1 MQHKYLLSSNLRI
14 SYLVPPELGDLSNL
28 GDLFLSYNSLTGAI
42 PPELGDLSNLGELSL
57 EYNSLT
63 GAIPP
68 ELGDLSNLAGLYLNN
83 NSLTGAIPPELGNL
97 PNLGALHLYNNSLTG
112 AIPPEL
118 GGLAGLEQLPL
129 SENQLTGEIPPEL
142 GQLASLTGL
151 FLEGNQLTGEI
162 PPELGTLVGL
172 EVLRVNNNPDLAGAL
187 PLALASLS
195 ALEEFW
201 YFGTGLYAPADESF
215 RAWLNA
221 IPDHQGNA
229 ADAQII
235 GQVSIEGTG
244 IDGVTVNLSNGNST
258 TTSGGGSY
266 RFDDVEVGAYTVT
279 ISNYPSDAVFDATS
293 VAVTISSAGQSVKAD
308 FSGSYIRVAS
318 ILVSVTVDN
327 VGLSGVTV
335 RLSGTADYTATTDN
349 SGGIAF
355 TGLRM
360 GMYSVEI
367 SGYDTDEYEF
377 AITSKDVTV
386 GVGEV
391 VDVVFEG
398 VLLGTSGIAGR
409 VSAGGTGIA
418 DVTVTVSA
426 DGMGDVTTTTDAGGL
441 YGFAGLS
448 AGDYT
453 VSISGYDTDDYE
465 FEVTSKDVTVARD
478 RTLIVDFEGRAGG
491 GSNQSP
497 VTVGTIPATTLKAG
511 ESVTVNASSYFS
523 DPDGDALTYTA
534 SSSRTSVATASVSGS
549 VVTVNAVAQGNAT
562 IRITARDPVGLSAA
576 QTFSVTVGGTG
587 RDGEC
592 VRGATYARGES
603 CDVYGT
609 GSSSKL
615 TFTVLSDGRARLGFI
630 TAGNRITVKGT
641 VNGVRYHFVASH
653 QGGGIWRIDEYIP

>member
-1 MQHKYLLSSNLRI
+1 
-14 SYLVPPELGDLSNL
+14 
-28 GDLFLSYNSLTGAI
+28 
-42 PPELGDLSNLGELSL
+42 
-57 EYNSLT
+57 
-63 GAIPP
+63 
-68 ELGDLSNLAGLYLNN
+68 
-83 NSLTGAIPPELGNL
+83 
-97 PNLGALHLYNNSLTG
+97 
-112 AIPPEL
+112 
-118 GGLAGLEQLPL
+118 
-129 SENQLTGEIPPEL
+129 
-142 GQLASLTGL
+142 
-151 FLEGNQLTGEI
+151 
-162 PPELGTLVGL
+162 
-172 EVLRVNNNPDLAGAL
+172 
-187 PLALASLS
+187 
-195 ALEEFW
+195 
-201 YFGTGLYAPADESF
+201 
-215 RAWLNA
+215 
-221 IPDHQGNA
+221 
-229 ADAQII
+229 
-235 GQVSIEGTG
+235 
-244 IDGVTVNLSNGNST
+244 
-258 TTSGGGSY
+258 
-266 RFDDVEVGAYTVT
+266 
-279 ISNYPSDAVFDATS
+279 
-293 VAVTISSAGQSVKAD
+293 
-308 FSGSYIRVAS
+308 
-318 ILVSVTVDN
+318 
-327 VGLSGVTV
+327 
-335 RLSGTADYTATTDN
+335 
-349 SGGIAF
+349 
-355 TGLRM
+355 
-360 GMYSVEI
+360 MYSVEI